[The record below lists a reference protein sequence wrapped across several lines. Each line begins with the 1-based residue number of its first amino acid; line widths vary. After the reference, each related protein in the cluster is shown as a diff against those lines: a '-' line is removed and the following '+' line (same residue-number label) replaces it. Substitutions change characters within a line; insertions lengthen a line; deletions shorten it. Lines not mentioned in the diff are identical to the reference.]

1 MSNYDGQDQAYQDLL
16 SENAMLNEQYD
27 MLHEY
32 LQNIAALIEY
42 QAPLKAQD
50 RWLATMIERGFYTP
64 EEEE

>member
-16 SENAMLNEQYD
+16 SDHEMLSEQYE

-32 LQNIAALIEY
+32 LQNIAALIHY
-42 QAPLKAQD
+42 QVDLKAQD

-64 EEEE
+64 EDA